1 MSAGSAP
8 QSAPGA
14 VAAAAAAMRVSSVL
28 ALSAVARFGSQAPWL
43 RTCSPACSQV
53 GETIELVEST
63 VGSVYEVLSCLP
75 PDDAPVRRTVLVLTG
90 NPGLAGFY
98 AGFARTLAAE
108 LQAEV
113 AVLGLAGHVA
123 RTSLRGAPQ
132 PRAIGLD
139 DDAAFLPLERSTAS
153 ELRAVF
159 GALDTDGSGAISASE
174 LGEAMERLG
183 MGRLPNRQLRA
194 MLREVDLDGSGAI
207 ELGEFETIVARAR
220 DEPPTLTAA
229 RRRRGRLFSNRPS
242 FGAVVSAQYR
252 TLHALDAQVEHLTEA
267 VGGYVR
273 RSPVAEG
280 SGAAGGEGSGGVPL
294 TIIAHS
300 IGACGRSNPNP
311 SPNHRPY
318 SDPHPHPI
326 PHPHPVVDRSIG
338 AWLLGRVLGRLE
350 ASLQQRA
357 RPSVLFL
364 MPFLEQ
370 NMDNPS
376 YRTKHTLL
384 TGAPW
389 LIPVI
394 ARAATPLRLT
404 PTPVR
409 RWLLGGQIEA
419 MDEEYVTLLE
429 KGMLHRGAI
438 SNYLHLARSEMYSHQ
453 TPFDLGP
460 TLRSFVSANRL
471 RALYVSAG
479 DEWAPISMER
489 RLAEEGV
496 PTTVLSE
503 DELTHMFSCSASQT
517 RIVVEWVKEQVRD
530 TAGDF

>member
-1 MSAGSAP
+1 
-8 QSAPGA
+8 
-14 VAAAAAAMRVSSVL
+14 
-28 ALSAVARFGSQAPWL
+28 
-43 RTCSPACSQV
+43 
-53 GETIELVEST
+53 
-63 VGSVYEVLSCLP
+63 
-75 PDDAPVRRTVLVLTG
+75 VLTG

-132 PRAIGLD
+132 PRAIDLD

-174 LGEAMERLG
+174 LGEAMQRLG
-183 MGRLPNRQLRA
+183 MGRLTNRQLRA

-229 RRRRGRLFSNRPS
+229 RRRRGRFSNRPS

-267 VGGYVR
+267 VGGYVQ
-273 RSPVAEG
+273 RSPVVEG

-294 TIIAHS
+294 TIVAHS
-300 IGACGRSNPNP
+300 IGA
-311 SPNHRPY
+311 
-318 SDPHPHPI
+318 
-326 PHPHPVVDRSIG
+326 
-338 AWLLGRVLGRLE
+338 WLVGRVLGRLE
-350 ASLQQRA
+350 PSLQQRA
-357 RPSVLFL
+357 RPTVLFL

-376 YRTKHTLL
+376 YRAKHTLL

-409 RWLLGGQIEA
+409 RWLLAGQTEG
-419 MDEEYVTLLE
+419 MDEEYVALVE

-453 TPFDLGP
+453 ATFDLGP
-460 TLRSFVSANRL
+460 LRSFVSANRL

-479 DEWAPISMER
+479 DEWAPIAMER

-503 DELTHMFSCSASQT
+503 DTCSHMFSCSASQT
-517 RIVVEWVKEQVRD
+517 QIVVEWVKEQVRD
-530 TAGDF
+530 GTGDA

>member
-1 MSAGSAP
+1 MLPIVKLGT
-8 QSAPGA
+8 QSHALKSCGA
-14 VAAAAAAMRVSSVL
+14 RSQLFRTAVTTTPLKKEIKPTIWYLRRRRRRRRTMRVSSVL
-28 ALSAVARFGSQAPWL
+28 ALSAVTRFGSQAPWL
-43 RTCSPACSQV
+43 RTCSPTCSQM
-53 GETIELVEST
+53 GESIELVEST
-63 VGSVYEVLSCLP
+63 VGSVYEVLRCLP
-75 PDDAPVRRTVLVLTG
+75 PDDAPQRTVIVLTG

-174 LGEAMERLG
+174 LGEAMQRLG
-183 MGRLPNRQLRA
+183 MGRLTNRQLRA

-229 RRRRGRLFSNRPS
+229 RRRRGRFSNRPS

-267 VGGYVR
+267 VGGYVQ
-273 RSPVAEG
+273 RSPVVEG
-280 SGAAGGEGSGGVPL
+280 SGAAGCEGSGGVPL
-294 TIIAHS
+294 TIVAHS
-300 IGACGRSNPNP
+300 IGA
-311 SPNHRPY
+311 
-318 SDPHPHPI
+318 
-326 PHPHPVVDRSIG
+326 
-338 AWLLGRVLGRLE
+338 WLVGRVLGRLE
-350 ASLQQRA
+350 PSLQQRA
-357 RPSVLFL
+357 RPTVLFL

-376 YRTKHTLL
+376 YRAKHTLL

-409 RWLLGGQIEA
+409 RWLLAGQTEG
-419 MDEEYVTLLE
+419 MDEEYVALVE

-453 TPFDLGP
+453 ATFDLGP
-460 TLRSFVSANRL
+460 LRSFVSANRL

-479 DEWAPISMER
+479 DEWAPIAMER

-503 DELTHMFSCSASQT
+503 DTCSHMFSCSASQT
-517 RIVVEWVKEQVRD
+517 QIVVEWVKEQVRD
-530 TAGDF
+530 GTGDA

>member
-1 MSAGSAP
+1 
-8 QSAPGA
+8 
-14 VAAAAAAMRVSSVL
+14 MRVSSVL
-28 ALSAVARFGSQAPWL
+28 ALSAVTRFGSQAPWL
-43 RTCSPACSQV
+43 RTCSPTCSQV

-98 AGFARTLAAE
+98 AGFSRTLAAE

-273 RSPVAEG
+273 RSSVVEG

-300 IGACGRSNPNP
+300 IGA
-311 SPNHRPY
+311 
-318 SDPHPHPI
+318 
-326 PHPHPVVDRSIG
+326 
-338 AWLLGRVLGRLE
+338 WLLCRVLGRLE
-350 ASLQQRA
+350 PSLQQRV

-384 TGAPW
+384 TRAPW

-409 RWLLGGQIEA
+409 RWLLGGQIEG
-419 MDEEYVTLLE
+419 MDEEYVALLE

-517 RIVVEWVKEQVRD
+517 RIVVEWVKEQVRE
-530 TAGDF
+530 TTGDA